1 MSFLD
6 NQTYKKYLKFV
17 NNLDDEKKVGI
28 NIILNTNHEI
38 DKNLINEIENTVNN
52 LLLSNYDK
60 EETYLIRKQQEKEQE
75 KQKKENDRLYQK
87 TLQEQE
93 RLRKEQERLRKEQ
106 EKLRKEQEKQH
117 NKANKQYKGIRLL

>member
-60 EETYLIRKQQEKEQE
+60 EETFNSKTTRERTRKTKERKQ
-75 KQKKENDRLYQK
+75 
-87 TLQEQE
+87 
-93 RLRKEQERLRKEQ
+93 
-106 EKLRKEQEKQH
+106 
-117 NKANKQYKGIRLL
+117 